1 MKNVVLIDD
10 EIEMTNLIEKFFK
23 RFNEIKISKF
33 NDSVKGLSFIKL
45 HTVDLVVT
53 DITMP
58 KLDGIELLREI
69 KGVKPNL
76 HVIMMTAEASLNR
89 VLKSHKYNAHD
100 FITKP
105 IDLLEL
111 EKKVKKMGFIKN

>member
-23 RFNEIKISKF
+23 RFNEIKIHKF
-33 NDSVKGLSFIKL
+33 NDSQQGLSFIKL
-45 HTVDLVVT
+45 HKVDLVVT

-69 KGVKPNL
+69 KDIKPNL
-76 HVIMMTAEASLNR
+76 HVIMMTAEASLER
-89 VLKSHKYNAHD
+89 VLKSHKYDAHD

-105 IDLLEL
+105 INLIEL
-111 EKKVKKMGFIKN
+111 EQKVKKLGFTKK

>member
-23 RFNEIKISKF
+23 RFNEIEINKF
-33 NDSVKGLSFIKL
+33 NDSQRGLSFIKS
-45 HTVDLVVT
+45 HKVDLVVT

-69 KGVKPNL
+69 KDIKPNL
-76 HVIMMTAEASLNR
+76 HVIMMTAEASLDR
-89 VLKSHKYNAHD
+89 VLKSHKYDAHD

-105 IDLLEL
+105 INLIEL
-111 EKKVKKMGFIKN
+111 EQKVKKLGFSKR

>member
-23 RFNEIKISKF
+23 RFNEIEINKF
-33 NDSVKGLSFIKL
+33 NDSQRGLSFIKF
-45 HTVDLVVT
+45 HKVDLVIT

-69 KGVKPNL
+69 KDIKPNL
-76 HVIMMTAEASLNR
+76 HVIMMTAEASLER
-89 VLKSHKYNAHD
+89 VLKSHKYNAYD

-105 IDLLEL
+105 IDLIEV
-111 EKKVKKMGFIKN
+111 EKKVKKLGFTKK